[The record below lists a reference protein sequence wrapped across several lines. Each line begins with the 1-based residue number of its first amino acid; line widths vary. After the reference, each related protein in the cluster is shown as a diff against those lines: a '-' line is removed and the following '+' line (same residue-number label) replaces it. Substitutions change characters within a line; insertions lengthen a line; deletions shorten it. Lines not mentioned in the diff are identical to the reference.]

1 MLLDTWCAAVPAAD
15 VPCHA
20 NSQPPT
26 RYRRGRCDSHAAAED
41 GAGATAAVVLGPCS
55 ALISDFS
62 APQAKPWTCLLVGHD
77 SSDVLSLEADRKRML
92 LERFQSEHPGFDFS
106 DASLS
111 GSATDA
117 SQFMR

>member
-1 MLLDTWCAAVPAAD
+1 M
-15 VPCHA
+15 
-20 NSQPPT
+20 
-26 RYRRGRCDSHAAAED
+26 
-41 GAGATAAVVLGPCS
+41 VLGPCS

-111 GSATDA
+111 GSAPDA